1 MFAVLS
7 EIRGKGS
14 LKVIFRSLAV
24 IRASGVNMDEGKKN
38 TLPVDWTRGESSR
51 AGGPADQL

>member
-7 EIRGKGS
+7 EIRGKDS

-38 TLPVDWTRGESSR
+38 TLPVDRTRGASSR
-51 AGGPADQL
+51 AGGPADQP